1 VNAQALVLRVV
12 DFGESDRI
20 VHLLTPERGR
30 LAAIAK
36 GAKRSVRR
44 FPGSLDVFNLLRVEI
59 APVRRPGALAR
70 LEQARLVAWYPGLR
84 VSSGRF
90 ALGCYLVELLDRGAP
105 EGGPETAA
113 LFRFARDAL
122 ALVEAASADRRLRVL
137 LELRAL
143 DALGLRP
150 ELARCVRCGGDP
162 LPSTEPARRARP
174 GARSGGVPGG
184 GVPGSTGVRGS
195 AGAPGSGGAS
205 PAVAFHV
212 PEGGPLC
219 PPCALRAPAV
229 LRVRPGT
236 LRALEQALRLDVSRL
251 GRLVLRGAALAEAGV
266 LVERLVRFHV
276 GLELRS
282 AAFLD
287 HALGGAGAGA
297 PVPAPPSSV

>member
-70 LEQARLVAWYPGLR
+70 LEQARLVGWYPGLR
-84 VSSGRF
+84 VSPGRF
-90 ALGCYLVELLDRGAP
+90 ALGCYLVELMDRGAP
-105 EGGPETAA
+105 EGGAGTAA

-122 ALVEAASADRRLRVL
+122 GLVEASPPDRRLRVL

-162 LPSTEPARRARP
+162 LAGPAPEGRARP
-174 GARSGGVPGG
+174 GGP
-184 GVPGSTGVRGS
+184 RG
-195 AGAPGSGGAS
+195 GGAS
-205 PAVAFHV
+205 PGVAFHV

-219 PPCALRAPAV
+219 STCALRAPAV

-236 LRALEQALRLDVSRL
+236 LRALEQALRLDLSRL
-251 GRLVLRGAALAEAGV
+251 GRLVLRGAALSEAGT

-287 HALGGAGAGA
+287 DALGGTEDGQST
-297 PVPAPPSSV
+297 PCEPSSL